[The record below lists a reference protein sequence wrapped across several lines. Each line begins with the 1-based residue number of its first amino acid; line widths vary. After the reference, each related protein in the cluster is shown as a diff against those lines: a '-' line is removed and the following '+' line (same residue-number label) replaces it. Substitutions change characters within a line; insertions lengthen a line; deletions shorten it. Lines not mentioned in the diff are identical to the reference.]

1 MNTLAQKLPNL
12 PLRQNERQQ
21 LHARESFRV
30 LGIVSEFVQA
40 SEQLHAIQPAV
51 TIYGSARTPTS
62 HPDYAFTEQLARK
75 LSDAGF
81 AVISGGGP
89 GIMEAANKG
98 AFAGKSPAVG
108 LNIVLPHEQRANPYQ
123 DLSVTFQHFFPR
135 KVMFVKH
142 ALAYIVMPGG
152 LGTLDELFESLT
164 MVQTRKAPQRP
175 IILVGRHF
183 WQDLVDW
190 LREQLLARQFIRAE
204 DLDLLQI
211 MDNEEEIIQH
221 IFHYYE
227 NCTDDYCV
235 TPEHTDFLGL

>member
-1 MNTLAQKLPNL
+1 MSTLAQKLPNL

-62 HPDYAFTEQLARK
+62 HADYIFTETLARK

-152 LGTLDELFESLT
+152 FGTLDELFENLT

-175 IILVGRHF
+175 IILVGSDF
-183 WQDLVDW
+183 WQGLATW

-204 DLDLLQI
+204 DLDLLKI
-211 MDNEEEIIQH
+211 MDNQDEIIEH
-221 IFHYYE
+221 IFHYYQ

-235 TPEHTDFLGL
+235 NPEHTDFLGL

>member
-1 MNTLAQKLPNL
+1 MSKLAKKLPNL

-40 SEQLHAIQPAV
+40 SEQLYAIQPAV
-51 TIYGSARTPTS
+51 TIYGSARTSSS
-62 HPDYAFTEQLARK
+62 HEDYIFTEELARK

-152 LGTLDELFESLT
+152 FGTLDELFESLT
-164 MVQTRKAPQRP
+164 MVQTGKAPQRP
-175 IILVGRHF
+175 IILVGSDF
-183 WQDLVDW
+183 WQGLVDW
-190 LREQLLARQFIRAE
+190 LRNQLLARQFIRAE

-211 MDNEEEIIQH
+211 IDNQSEIIEH
-221 IFHYYE
+221 IFNYYQD
-227 NCTDDYCV
+227 CVDDYCV
-235 TPEHTDFLGL
+235 NPEHTDFLGL